1 VLFVDPRS
9 GSKELVRPLSKAGLP
24 VDAST
29 QLEAGDL
36 FFVGRGDKGAATT
49 IGIEHKKV
57 ADLIASLRTGRLQG
71 VQLPGMR
78 AAEAGATPLYDYAY
92 LMVEGE
98 ITWNE
103 QGKLTRRVG
112 ARAFREMAGGMTISE
127 LQKRILVMSL
137 CAGLMPIFTSSQ
149 KDSVQWIVSLYRTWT
164 DCNLDEHKSHLALYQ
179 PPTLTPLSQFRKTI
193 STLPGVGLRVSKE
206 AERLFGGSIRTAVN
220 ADIETWAALT
230 TKDEKGKSRRLGLST
245 AIKIAEAIE

>member
-9 GSKELVRPLSKAGLP
+9 GSKELVRPLTKAGLP

-78 AAEAGATPLYDYAY
+78 AAEAGRY
-92 LMVEGE
+92 
-98 ITWNE
+98 
-103 QGKLTRRVG
+103 
-112 ARAFREMAGGMTISE
+112 S
-127 LQKRILVMSL
+127 SL
-137 CAGLMPIFTSSQ
+137 
-149 KDSVQWIVSLYRTWT
+149 
-164 DCNLDEHKSHLALYQ
+164 
-179 PPTLTPLSQFRKTI
+179 
-193 STLPGVGLRVSKE
+193 
-206 AERLFGGSIRTAVN
+206 
-220 ADIETWAALT
+220 
-230 TKDEKGKSRRLGLST
+230 
-245 AIKIAEAIE
+245 

>member
-1 VLFVDPRS
+1 
-9 GSKELVRPLSKAGLP
+9 
-24 VDAST
+24 
-29 QLEAGDL
+29 
-36 FFVGRGDKGAATT
+36 
-49 IGIEHKKV
+49 
-57 ADLIASLRTGRLQG
+57 
-71 VQLPGMR
+71 
-78 AAEAGATPLYDYAY
+78 
-92 LMVEGE
+92 MVEGE

-179 PPTLTPLSQFRKTI
+179 PPTLTPFHNFAKRCRRC
-193 STLPGVGLRVSKE
+193 PGLDYACPGKRRHYSVGLFVQR
-206 AERLFGGSIRTAVN
+206 
-220 ADIETWAALT
+220 
-230 TKDEKGKSRRLGLST
+230 
-245 AIKIAEAIE
+245 

>member
-1 VLFVDPRS
+1 
-9 GSKELVRPLSKAGLP
+9 LSKAGLP

-112 ARAFREMAGGMTISE
+112 ARAFREIAGG
-127 LQKRILVMSL
+127 
-137 CAGLMPIFTSSQ
+137 
-149 KDSVQWIVSLYRTWT
+149 
-164 DCNLDEHKSHLALYQ
+164 
-179 PPTLTPLSQFRKTI
+179 
-193 STLPGVGLRVSKE
+193 
-206 AERLFGGSIRTAVN
+206 
-220 ADIETWAALT
+220 
-230 TKDEKGKSRRLGLST
+230 
-245 AIKIAEAIE
+245 